1 MGPFGCVRNFLF
13 GTNSLSAVVF
23 KITIIILLIHFQI
36 LKCLLKW
43 EQHHLSE
50 DSLNSNDPIA
60 VISFPLATHFHFQ
73 HSLITCV
80 PRVFSICK
88 LLFETVSCL
97 FGRTDYSAPGTPSA
111 CREHPWHNL
120 ELDNFSQNQSLTAIL
135 TLSLS
140 CWHCWW
146 MRSLSR

>member
-1 MGPFGCVRNFLF
+1 MKTINHQFWLAPGKLCVDTCSLSDGAFWLCKKLLF

-73 HSLITCV
+73 HSLLTCV

-111 CREHPWHNL
+111 CREHP
-120 ELDNFSQNQSLTAIL
+120 
-135 TLSLS
+135 
-140 CWHCWW
+140 
-146 MRSLSR
+146 